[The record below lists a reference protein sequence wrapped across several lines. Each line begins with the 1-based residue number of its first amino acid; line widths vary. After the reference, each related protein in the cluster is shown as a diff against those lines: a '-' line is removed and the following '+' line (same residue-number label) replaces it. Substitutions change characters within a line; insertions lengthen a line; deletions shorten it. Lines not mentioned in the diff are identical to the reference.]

1 MQPDEPTEYTYH
13 PSGGTGPVPD
23 EEVYLKLRENRKKKI
38 KDFVL
43 LGEEEEVDDADADT
57 DDEEDGDKVS
67 DEFESMADA
76 PSVLE
81 DLKELSASISI
92 RFVLLLILFILN
104 LYPVLANVFSVLP
117 LPHLLRAGENPMFYS
132 LVSLIILLVWLY
144 LCGNI
149 LLLGA
154 AAGWVWTE
162 SGSGRKRIE
171 GNRQKTK
178 ERN

>member
-1 MQPDEPTEYTYH
+1 M
-13 PSGGTGPVPD
+13 
-23 EEVYLKLRENRKKKI
+23 
-38 KDFVL
+38 

-132 LVSLIILLVWLY
+132 LVSLIILLVAAIVSHTTVLGGLLNFCKLKADGDSLPALAVLASAVECVVFLLFPEAIGTRGVQLY
-144 LCGNI
+144 SFWQLSPDCCSI
-149 LLLGA
+149 
-154 AAGWVWTE
+154 VW
-162 SGSGRKRIE
+162 
-171 GNRQKTK
+171 
-178 ERN
+178 ERC